1 MELGALVSFGSFCQT
16 KITGVL
22 TAWPILA
29 KMCGVMQ
36 IRPTVAYGSSKALN
50 QRDLGGPFT
59 LILHKHTYLHE
70 GFTVI
75 IEAVTPGRGW
85 SIALR
90 IWLTPAISPNVGNS
104 AWQFLLVGN
113 CVRAIPWLLTWSY
126 SCILVLSHLCTYLPT
141 QSLGWARMEILSCT
155 LYHQVSCWCA
165 IERVWLERTLLL
177 FVWVSASM

>member
-16 KITGVL
+16 KITGFL

-126 SCILVLSHLCTYLPT
+126 ICTLVLSYLCTYLPT

-155 LYHQVSCWCA
+155 LYH
-165 IERVWLERTLLL
+165 ERVWLEQTLLM

>member
-1 MELGALVSFGSFCQT
+1 MELGGSCKFWQLLS
-16 KITGVL
+16 KIMTGDL

-36 IRPTVAYGSSKALN
+36 IRATIAHSSSKALT
-50 QRDLGGPFT
+50 QRGLGGAHSHT
-59 LILHKHTYLHE
+59 LHKHTYLDK
-70 GFTVI
+70 GFTMIKEV
-75 IEAVTPGRGW
+75 VPPGRGW

-165 IERVWLERTLLL
+165 IERVWLEQTLLL